1 MENMTK
7 HSPEW
12 TQYVLGL
19 FMPDEL
25 DGGNPRVEGLRRI
38 SGMVLGDLIEEGC
51 DLVSPP
57 SNDNNFRA
65 CVKAW
70 GVFVDSNG
78 VRRRFEAI
86 ADASQENCT
95 EDFQTYIVA
104 MADTRAKGR
113 MFRNALCL
121 RRVVAAEEVN
131 KTMFTAS
138 DIQSGGQIH
147 EGQISM
153 IRILT
158 DRMGLPL
165 SRVLAHLTI
174 ECSCKTDGDVDLKKL
189 TYDDAVKVAKFL
201 NEIRQDKEAIAKLKG
216 A

>member
-1 MENMTK
+1 MSK

-12 TQYVLGL
+12 TQYILGM

-25 DGGNPRVEGLRRI
+25 DNGNPRVEGLRRV
-38 SGMVLGDLIEEGC
+38 SGLVLGDLVEEGC

-70 GVFVDSNG
+70 GVFVDHNG
-78 VRRRFEAI
+78 IRRRFEAI
-86 ADASQENCT
+86 ADANENNCT

-121 RRVVAAEEVN
+121 RRVVAAEEIN
-131 KTMFTAS
+131 KSMFSSS
-138 DIQSGGQIH
+138 DIQEGGHIH

-165 SRVLAHLTI
+165 SRVLSHLEI
-174 ECSCKTDGDVDLKKL
+174 ASSYKADGDVDLKKL
-189 TYDDAVKVAKFL
+189 SYDDAVKVAKFL
-201 NEIRQDKEAIAKLKG
+201 NEIRQDKEAIAKIQGGKD